1 MTNRELWAKASGLMG
16 EPELS
21 RRFRNWILG
30 LIRKAEAKQRNISL
44 DEQYLAEATEIIRDL
59 NERSGYNYGLT
70 DETKDLIYTLL
81 KRGNTVDDFK
91 KVHEVKVRQWL
102 GKPEWEVYLRPCTLY
117 QPKKFG
123 DYKGQ
128 WKEPR
133 KHAGQVAAEQRAAR
147 EAEEQKKQREL
158 VEKLLKRPWW
168 DFASWADF
176 VRYSMKFPDAESFER
191 WQMPERVR
199 KMRMAP
205 EMNIKVYRGQS
216 PEWAE
221 AEYRKLKSESA

>member
-16 EPELS
+16 ELELS

-30 LIRKAEAKQRNISL
+30 LIRKTEAKQRNITL
-44 DEQYLAEATEIIRDL
+44 DEQYLAEAGEIIRDL
-59 NERSGYNYGLT
+59 NEKSGYNYGLT

-81 KRGNTVDDFK
+81 KRGNTVEDFK
-91 KVHEVKVRQWL
+91 KVHEVTSKRWRNN
-102 GKPEWEVYLRPCTLY
+102 PEWERYLRPCTLY

-133 KHAGQVAAEQRAAR
+133 KLPGQVAAEQRAAQQ
-147 EAEEQKKQREL
+147 AEEQRQQREL

-168 DFASWADF
+168 DFPSWADF
-176 VRYSMKFPDAESFER
+176 VKHCLKFPDAESWER
-191 WQMPERVR
+191 WEMPERVR

-205 EMNIKVYRGQS
+205 GMNFSVMRGDS

-221 AEYRKLKSESA
+221 IEYRKLKDESA